1 MKIRYRLIAIAFAIP
16 PVVGSG
22 YYFISP
28 KAVVSNLSEI
38 NYDEFVISLPSSR
51 ISFSP
56 VSADSSN
63 TILYSQQKH
72 SGVGSYTLRNG
83 SIEPFKD
90 TFSYPEGSEIGRVL
104 RFTIESDG
112 QVSFDD

>member
-1 MKIRYRLIAIAFAIP
+1 MKIRYRLIAITFTVPLVI
-16 PVVGSG
+16 VSG
-22 YYFISP
+22 YYFLSP
-28 KAVVSNLSEI
+28 KAVVSNHSEI

-56 VSADSSN
+56 VSADSST
-63 TILYSQQKH
+63 TILYSQQKL
-72 SGVGSYTLRNG
+72 SGQASYSLRNG
-83 SIEPFKD
+83 STELFKD

-112 QVSFDD
+112 QVTFDD